1 MIVNIPNQIQLQGVV
16 FKEVLQAISNQ
27 NQQQNQNNRHVP
39 QHWTGTSTENCVF
52 AAASLNIWDY
62 LWYFLLNFRL
72 QIIILAARECLNR
85 FWRVVPRITRKYLVT
100 KPLKGAAKK
109 VLGYLDPDQ
118 RGRQLQLIASL
129 KVLFTV
135 WCTATELNFHS
146 AQPRVK
152 SLSKYYFKVLM
163 IRNRQC
169 N

>member
-39 QHWTGTSTENCVF
+39 QHWTGTNTKNCVL
-52 AAASLNIWDY
+52 AAKSLNIWDY
-62 LWYFLLNFRL
+62 LWCFLLNFK
-72 QIIILAARECLNR
+72 AADHHFADKECLKR
-85 FWRVVPRITRKYLVT
+85 FWRVVPRTTRKYLVT

-135 WCTATELNFHS
+135 WCTATELKFHS
-146 AQPRVK
+146 VQPRVK
-152 SLSKYYFKVLM
+152 SLSK
-163 IRNRQC
+163 
-169 N
+169 

>member
-39 QHWTGTSTENCVF
+39 QRWTGLQALKTV
-52 AAASLNIWDY
+52 NIWSIFCC
-62 LWYFLLNFRL
+62 FLLNFKL

-85 FWRVVPRITRKYLVT
+85 FWRVVPRTTRKYLVT

-135 WCTATELNFHS
+135 WCTATEWIFTQSNL
-146 AQPRVK
+146 V
-152 SLSKYYFKVLM
+152 SKACQNK
-163 IRNRQC
+163 C
-169 N
+169 